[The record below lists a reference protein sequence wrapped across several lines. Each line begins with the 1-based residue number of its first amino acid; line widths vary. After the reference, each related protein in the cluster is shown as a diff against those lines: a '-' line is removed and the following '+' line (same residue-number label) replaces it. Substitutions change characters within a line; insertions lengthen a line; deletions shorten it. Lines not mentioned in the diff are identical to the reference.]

1 MNVIRGNL
9 ITLAKSSVYDVMI
22 HGCNC
27 FNTMNS
33 GVAKDVKE
41 NFPKAW
47 LMDQATLKGDRTKLG
62 SYSHHYYPDRH
73 HGLQVINAYTQ
84 YNYGRGLMADYDA
97 IDEVFKKIGEIYI
110 GSDLNIIYPRVGAG
124 LAGGEWEIIKEII
137 DKRLMDCHHTL
148 IDFDGMSVTQEQSYL
163 F

>member
-1 MNVIRGNL
+1 MKVIRGNL
-9 ITLAKSSVYDVMI
+9 ITLAKSPVYDVMI

-47 LMDQATLKGDRTKLG
+47 LMDQATIKGDKKKLG
-62 SYSHHYYPDRH
+62 HYSHHAYTDRH
-73 HGLQVINAYTQ
+73 NGLTVINAYTQ
-84 YNYGRGLMADYDA
+84 YKYGRGLMADYDA
-97 IDEVFKKIGEIYI
+97 IDEVFTKIGIIYE
-110 GSDLNIIYPRVGAG
+110 GSDLHLIYPRVGAG
-124 LAGGEWEIIKEII
+124 LAGGEWSIIKDII
-137 DKRLMDCHHTL
+137 DKRLIDCHHTL
-148 IDFDGMSVTQEQSYL
+148 IDFDGKPVSQTESYL